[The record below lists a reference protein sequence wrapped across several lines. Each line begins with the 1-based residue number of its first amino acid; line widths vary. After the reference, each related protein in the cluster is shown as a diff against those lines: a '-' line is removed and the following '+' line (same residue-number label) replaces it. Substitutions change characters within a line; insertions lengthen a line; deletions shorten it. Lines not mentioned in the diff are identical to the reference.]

1 MCFHFSFIFQLLF
14 LFLNFTHLHLILI
27 YETYAIK
34 ISFMST
40 KKLLKFIKKDHYE
53 IIKKK
58 LLSTYFI
65 IIKQFFVFYFILKL
79 WNIFDIYKILKI

>member
-1 MCFHFSFIFQLLF
+1 
-14 LFLNFTHLHLILI
+14 
-27 YETYAIK
+27 
-34 ISFMST
+34 MST

-79 WNIFDIYKILKI
+79 WNIFSIYKILKA